1 MQAQRT
7 TLIPGVTGVVL
18 AIAALV
24 VAVVAVHEN
33 QTATTRIHTLQAE
46 LRTGAVSVI
55 QKLAVVFAL
64 LVLLVLP
71 GTASAQGC
79 GASNIH
85 GDHIT
90 AANDFQVHGG
100 ITCESAL
107 TSATGYVDSA
117 EGGDKS
123 VPGTETFTA
132 EFYEWRYRWTCHTT
146 EPPVLHEGLGA
157 YFHCHAREELGGHR
171 RGTVYMSF
179 KWWLNNERPCPGF
192 NLDDEV
198 NTNTPVTG
206 VVVSRNVTCAEGRR
220 WLTEAAAAI
229 QYRLTPFKIAPFINR
244 YETEGGVKETETIP
258 RYYYHYFNGGQ
269 YDCFTSPTELSEN
282 GTKELECEPEKR
294 SWGSREYGFTE
305 K

>member
-1 MQAQRT
+1 MSRSGRPSTAT
-7 TLIPGVTGVVL
+7 IF
-18 AIAALV
+18 ALV
-24 VAVVAVHEN
+24 ALFVSLSVAVWSA
-33 QTATTRIHTLQAE
+33 
-46 LRTGAVSVI
+46 
-55 QKLAVVFAL
+55 
-64 LVLLVLP
+64 
-71 GTASAQGC
+71 TASAQGC
-79 GASNIH
+79 GSSNIH

-90 AANDFQVHGG
+90 AANDFQVRGG

-107 TSATGYVDSA
+107 ISATGYVDSA

-132 EFYEWRYRWTCHTT
+132 EYYEWRYHWTCHTT

-157 YFHCHAREELGGHR
+157 YFHCHAQEELGGRH
-171 RGTVYMSF
+171 RGTAYMSF
-179 KWWLNNERPCPGF
+179 KWWLNNERPCPSFALG
-192 NLDDEV
+192 DEV
-198 NTNTPVTG
+198 NETLLATK
-206 VVVSRNVTCAEGRR
+206 VVVTRNVTCAEGRR
-220 WLTEAAAAI
+220 WLKEAAEAI
-229 QYRLTPFKIAPFINR
+229 QYRLQPYKTDPLKRTSEN
-244 YETEGGVKETETIP
+244 EEGKTVTEVIP